1 MEGEIR
7 VTVVA
12 SGLEGENARKPM
24 RVVGSDTRKPR
35 ETDTFNQY
43 DKPAVERSGGQRRK
57 ISQLRSKETAQVRD
71 QSARSAAAAPARGG
85 EIQRPAQSRAT
96 AVNYDAVESDGEM
109 TYLDLPTFLRRQ
121 AD

>member
-1 MEGEIR
+1 
-7 VTVVA
+7 
-12 SGLEGENARKPM
+12 M

-35 ETDTFNQY
+35 EADTFNQY